1 MKKMILSLGVAL
13 LALCGCKETSSV
25 KESEGRIVVDIT
37 QPEKNLKM
45 SDLFSDIKY
54 VKLETTKES
63 LIKYIK
69 KVLNFDGKLLV
80 VDGAMNSLLLF
91 DKDGR
96 FIKKIAGQGKGP
108 GEYAYLTNATV
119 DKKGKRLFILDDFS
133 SHLLT
138 YDFEG
143 NYLESIKL
151 DFKALD
157 LEYLGNDKL
166 VFYCGYRRNDNYL
179 KEDARP
185 SLFVY
190 DLKQS
195 VVTPLQYV
203 SNKVASHEMAS
214 PSKAIS
220 SCGDGKVWY
229 GFDLTNEFLVINKG
243 ELEHSF
249 TLDFGK
255 EDTDKRLAF
264 VKRLEDE
271 DFDMKDIRNIPRPK
285 HMSVFSTVKT
295 ADYLLVSMT
304 NFQDGYDYLVVYS
317 PESGKCFVDKKKWDE
332 PLYKEMKSIV
342 PTQFYSSEENKFY
355 GSVMPDKVLSIDDT
369 DNEALKELKEG
380 LQEDDNPIVIVVET
394 KPL

>member
-1 MKKMILSLGVAL
+1 MKKLILAL
-13 LALCGCKETSSV
+13 STALFALCGCKETFSG
-25 KESEGRIVVDIT
+25 KESEGSIVVDIT

-69 KVLNFDGKLLV
+69 KVLNLDGKLLV
-80 VDGAMNSLLLF
+80 VDGDMNSLLLF

-96 FIKKIAGQGKGP
+96 FMKKIAGQGKGP
-108 GEYAYLTNATV
+108 GEYAYLTSATV
-119 DKKGKRLFILDDFS
+119 DKGGKRLFVLDDFS
-133 SHLLT
+133 HNLFT

-143 NYLESIKL
+143 NYLEGRKL
-151 DFKALD
+151 DFRATD
-157 LEYLGNDKL
+157 LEYLGDDKL
-166 VFYCGYRRNDNYL
+166 VFYCGYMKNDNYV

-185 SLFVY
+185 SLIVY

-195 VVTPLQYV
+195 VVTPCQYV
-203 SNKVASHEMAS
+203 SNKVAGHEMAS

-220 SCGDGKVWY
+220 SCGDGKVWCALN
-229 GFDLTNEFLVINKG
+229 LTNEFLVINKEG
-243 ELEHSF
+243 IEHTF

-295 ADYLLVSMT
+295 ADYLLVSMS
-304 NFQDGYDYLVVYS
+304 NFQDGHDYLVVYS
-317 PESGKCFVDKKKWDE
+317 PESGRCFVDKKKWNE
-332 PLYKEMKSIV
+332 LLYEEMKGII
-342 PTQFYSSEENKFY
+342 PTQFYSSEGNKLY
-355 GSVMPDKVLSIDDT
+355 GSVMPDKVLSIDDM
-369 DNEALKELKEG
+369 DNDALKQLKEG
-380 LQEDDNPIVIVVET
+380 LQEDDNPIVVIVET
-394 KPL
+394 KKL